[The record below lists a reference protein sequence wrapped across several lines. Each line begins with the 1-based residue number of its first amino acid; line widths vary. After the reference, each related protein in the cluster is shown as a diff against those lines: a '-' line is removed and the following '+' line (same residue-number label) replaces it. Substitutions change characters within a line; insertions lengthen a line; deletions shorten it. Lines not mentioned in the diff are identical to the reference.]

1 VQAALRGINAAVVG
15 LLLAVLYQTA
25 WTSAILNA
33 TDFALGLAAFAL
45 LAIWSVPPWL
55 VVLVTAAAAAAIA
68 RFA

>member
-1 VQAALRGINAAVVG
+1 LRGINAAVVG

-33 TDFALGLAAFAL
+33 GDFALGLGAFAL
-45 LAIWSVPPWL
+45 LAFWSVPPWV
-55 VVLVTAAAAAAIA
+55 VVLLTAAAGAAMA